1 MCEAHLFSPLALRGV
16 TARNRAWISP
26 MVQGAA
32 TGEDGVATPW
42 HLVHLGS
49 RAVGGAGL
57 ILVEA
62 TAVEER
68 GRIGP
73 RDLGLWNEAQAEALA
88 PITRFLAENGSV
100 PAVQLAHAG
109 RKAGVP
115 GAVAPSALAW
125 SSASVAPAE
134 ANPADIRGVVRAF
147 ADAARR
153 AFEAGFQ
160 GLEVHA
166 AHGFLLHEFLSP
178 IANHRIDEYGGDFS
192 GRTRLTLEVVRAVR
206 QAWPERLPLFVRISA
221 TDWIPGGWDLEQ
233 SVALSRVLSADG
245 VDLVDCS
252 SGGISPEQRIEACP
266 GYQVSFAERIRREA
280 GVMTAAVGLITEP
293 GQADAIVRQGRADA
307 VLIGRESLRDP
318 YWPLRAARDLGHD
331 QAAPEPY
338 RRAW

>member
-1 MCEAHLFSPLALRGV
+1 MSTLKLATFRL
-16 TARNRAWISP
+16 P
-26 MVQGAA
+26 P
-32 TGEDGVATPW
+32 TP
-42 HLVHLGS
+42 GTS
-49 RAVGGAGL
+49 GRGAGPADEAQTGKYKYR
-57 ILVEA
+57 IKAKTDMASTSLVMFHCRQTDA
-62 TAVEER
+62 
-68 GRIGP
+68 IGVFNP
-73 RDLGLWNEAQAEALA
+73 RDMSYLTKVALLDAQTEAMQ
-88 PITRFLAENGSV
+88 PITRFLSENGSI

-125 SSASVAPAE
+125 SSASTAPAE
-134 ANPADIRGVVRAF
+134 ATPDDIRAVVRAF

-153 AFEAGFQ
+153 AVEAGFQ
-160 GLEVHA
+160 ALEIHA

-178 IANHRIDEYGGDFS
+178 IANHRVDEYGGDFS

-206 QAWPERLPLFVRISA
+206 RVWPDRLPLFVRISA

-233 SVALSRVLSADG
+233 SVALSRLLSADG

-252 SGGISPEQRIEACP
+252 SGGISPEQRIDAGP
-266 GYQVSFAERIRREA
+266 GYQVAFAERVRREA